1 MLKTKLSVNTKV
13 MGTNTDTTPIWHP
26 VKPPQAYLKKINQR
40 SKKMTTDDKLKKL
53 IMQIIKKPVEA
64 QIIPGGLELEFPK
77 PDKVIPGYDT
87 GLEKLA
93 NKIVEDA
100 LNGNLKSIEE
110 LRKIVGNVDW
120 SN

>member
-1 MLKTKLSVNTKV
+1 
-13 MGTNTDTTPIWHP
+13 
-26 VKPPQAYLKKINQR
+26 
-40 SKKMTTDDKLKKL
+40 MTTDDKLKEL
-53 IMQIIKKPVEA
+53 LMQIKQKPVEEE
-64 QIIPGGLELEFPK
+64 IIPGEYEIEFPK

-100 LNGNLKSIEE
+100 LKGNLKSIEE

-120 SN
+120 PEKE